1 MAIKTYTEQLES
13 VQAAIDKIESG
24 TQSSVYNGRTIT
36 RADLEQLYA
45 REKWLRIK
53 ATQESAVAAGQTG
66 RNTIRYVVPD

>member
-36 RADLEQLYA
+36 RGDLEQLYV
-45 REKWLRIK
+45 REKWLRTR
-53 ATQESAVAAGQTG
+53 AAQEIAVAAGQAG
-66 RNTIRYVVPD
+66 RNRIRYVVPD

>member
-13 VQAAIDKIESG
+13 VQAAIAKIESG

-36 RADLEQLYA
+36 RADLEQLYM
-45 REKWLRIK
+45 REKWLRTK
-53 ATQESAVAAGQTG
+53 ASQESAVVAGQTG